1 MIVLPGDA
9 GKDDTGAEGGSD
21 QLLRAVRKLQQ
32 DEKVH
37 CAYLAVYIYKDKVE
51 NG

>member
-9 GKDDTGAEGGSD
+9 GKDDTGAEGRGD

-37 CAYLAVYIYKDKVE
+37 CAYLVEKDNVKYE
-51 NG
+51 HY

>member
-9 GKDDTGAEGGSD
+9 GKDDTGAEGRGD